1 MEQRDAQQS
10 EKQLGLSVACA
21 AERGASRLEL
31 VKVAAQILCRR
42 GAADRIGVWMRTAD
56 NDPGFRGVVTS
67 PQNEIVPES
76 WNSLS
81 PADSLPISELM
92 RGKTV
97 ERELDHLA
105 GGILGVLAGMYRVL
119 WLPVGARGRL
129 YGVILAASGQ
139 QRATFPR
146 ELLESVAAE
155 LALSAELEDERRV
168 NRERS
173 TGSDRGL
180 AGPRTLQSRLLQTE
194 KMAALGQMLSG
205 IAHELSNPLTSI
217 LGYAQRLLQRDDV
230 AGRSAE
236 ARQIFHEAER
246 ANTMLRQILMTARDS
261 RPERRKVSLNQ
272 VVTRT
277 LELQRFSLAQEKI
290 RVELGLDPEPPLVL
304 GDFSRLQQILINL
317 IANSQHAIMQQ
328 AAEGIIRLRTRH
340 LAGNRVLLEVSD
352 DGPGIPDAILG
363 RIFDP
368 FFTTKPEGEGT
379 GLGLSV
385 ALAIV
390 REHGGHVHVQSQP
403 SGGAVFTL
411 DFPAYSSN
419 SRLAERRKSRAEQVT
434 GEARLEAESGQPEAH
449 ASSPNGRNNRP
460 RVLILEDEPTV
471 ARLIADV
478 LEEEGCRVDILLDS
492 REAMQRA
499 TTRRYDLAVCDMKM
513 PGIGGQDFYEALVR
527 SGNPLRD
534 RLLFVT
540 GDVIAAQTHAFLRR
554 SQRPHVAKPFRVEEL
569 TQKVRQ
575 VLAEINTGASP
586 NTTFRSNT
594 ASE

>member
-1 MEQRDAQQS
+1 MPD
-10 EKQLGLSVACA
+10 
-21 AERGASRLEL
+21 
-31 VKVAAQILCRR
+31 
-42 GAADRIGVWMRTAD
+42 
-56 NDPGFRGVVTS
+56 
-67 PQNEIVPES
+67 
-76 WNSLS
+76 
-81 PADSLPISELM
+81 
-92 RGKTV
+92 
-97 ERELDHLA
+97 
-105 GGILGVLAGMYRVL
+105 
-119 WLPVGARGRL
+119 
-129 YGVILAASGQ
+129 
-139 QRATFPR
+139 
-146 ELLESVAAE
+146 
-155 LALSAELEDERRV
+155 
-168 NRERS
+168 
-173 TGSDRGL
+173 
-180 AGPRTLQSRLLQTE
+180 
-194 KMAALGQMLSG
+194 
-205 IAHELSNPLTSI
+205 
-217 LGYAQRLLQRDDV
+217 
-230 AGRSAE
+230 
-236 ARQIFHEAER
+236 
-246 ANTMLRQILMTARDS
+246 
-261 RPERRKVSLNQ
+261 
-272 VVTRT
+272 
-277 LELQRFSLAQEKI
+277 
-290 RVELGLDPEPPLVL
+290 
-304 GDFSRLQQILINL
+304 
-317 IANSQHAIMQQ
+317 
-328 AAEGIIRLRTRH
+328 
-340 LAGNRVLLEVSD
+340 NRVLLEVSD

-419 SRLAERRKSRAEQVT
+419 SRLADRRKARTEEATV
-434 GEARLEAESGQPEAH
+434 EARSEAEPGQRVAD
-449 ASSPNGRNNRP
+449 ASSRHGRNNRP
-460 RVLILEDEPTV
+460 RVLVLEDEPTV

-492 REAMQRA
+492 REAVQRA
-499 TTRRYDLAVCDMKM
+499 TTRTYDLAVCDMKM

-575 VLAEINTGASP
+575 VLTEINTGAST